1 MAVDFA
7 CEILTPYRRF
17 FSGKVESATFT
28 THDGRIEVLARHES
42 LVAPV
47 KVGHL
52 RLVVGGKVKKASV
65 TEGFARVK
73 QGKIDFFVDAAEWP
87 EEIDRERAERALGRA
102 LKRLSAETL
111 PWRIESSKRA
121 IARAQN
127 RLALAGGQADLPDLA
142 SSSDLNRLP
151 PE

>member
-1 MAVDFA
+1 MSVDFA

-17 FSGKVESATFT
+17 FTGKVESAIFT
-28 THDGRIEVLARHES
+28 THDGRIEVLAHHES

-47 KVGHL
+47 KIGQL
-52 RLVVGGKVKKASV
+52 KLIVGGKVRKAAV

-73 QGKIDFFVDAAEWP
+73 QGRIDLFVDAAEWP

-102 LKRLSAETL
+102 MKRLSGETL
-111 PWRIESSKRA
+111 AWRVESSKRA

-127 RLALAGGQADLPDLA
+127 RLAVAGGQADLPDLA